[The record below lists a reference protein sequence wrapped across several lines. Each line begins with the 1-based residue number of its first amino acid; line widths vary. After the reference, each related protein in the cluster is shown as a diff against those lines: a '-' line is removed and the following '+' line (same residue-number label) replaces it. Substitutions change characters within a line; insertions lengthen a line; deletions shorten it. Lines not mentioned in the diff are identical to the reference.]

1 MENKLIYTV
10 GHSNQ
15 EIEEFRSLIQ
25 TFDINCIVDVRSVPA
40 SAYTPQFNQDNL
52 KYYLRQYNIV
62 YLHFGKEFGARR
74 NDCLDDNGYVNFE
87 KAIDTTAFKYGV
99 QRLITGLNKGFRI
112 ALMCSEA
119 APIECH
125 RFALVSRYFY
135 ERGFNVK
142 HILKDKSI
150 VDNAILQKE
159 MVDIYVKEKKI
170 RDINDIF
177 ATMENYDERCQIIL
191 KKYHVKKIIDIRINN
206 TSQLAGFAKGVDL
219 SYFAQQI
226 CGIEYTHII
235 DFAPTKELLSD
246 YQKKN
251 IDWKGYQQIYR
262 KLIENRKIAQKYN
275 IENFD
280 GACFLCSEETP
291 EQCHRRLLVEY
302 FKELYPTNINIVH
315 IK

>member
-159 MVDIYVKEKKI
+159 MVDIDVKEKKI

-177 ATMENYDERCQIIL
+177 ATMENYDERCQIIDAYR
-191 KKYHVKKIIDIRINN
+191 KKNEEIAYHV
-206 TSQLAGFAKGVDL
+206 
-219 SYFAQQI
+219 
-226 CGIEYTHII
+226 E
-235 DFAPTKELLSD
+235 KEV
-246 YQKKN
+246 
-251 IDWKGYQQIYR
+251 I
-262 KLIENRKIAQKYN
+262 
-275 IENFD
+275 
-280 GACFLCSEETP
+280 
-291 EQCHRRLLVEY
+291 
-302 FKELYPTNINIVH
+302 
-315 IK
+315 